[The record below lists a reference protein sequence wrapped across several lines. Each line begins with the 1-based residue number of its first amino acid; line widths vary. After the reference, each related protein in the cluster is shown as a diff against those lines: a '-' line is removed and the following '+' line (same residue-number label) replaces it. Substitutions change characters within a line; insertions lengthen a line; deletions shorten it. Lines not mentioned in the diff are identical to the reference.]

1 MEFKNSIAKMRLLTK
16 AIPMIRVIAVA
27 MMTVSTAW
35 SQTVPPEKP
44 IASNKIANALAAAI
58 TITGTVSAS
67 GAPVANVVM
76 SGLPDHPV
84 TNLQGLY
91 RSTVS
96 SGWTGTITPTLAGT
110 AFAPVQKTFVSLI
123 TNQNNIDF
131 QVVSTQAPA
140 CFITHLLLLYP
151 NTDVE
156 YMKAGQVYRYTGSLS
171 ASHKNAIINSYNNL
185 AYLTIDG
192 SGNVVFSRQE
202 VRAIDH
208 PITKITRIFDHSY
221 WVTPNDI
228 VEDLA
233 NEAPPGKYDS
243 IHVVWNSGPM
253 ESEYWGLGGVLISSS
268 PGLSTY
274 DCLIAGAEWWYTMG
288 TTAANLGGVFLHEW
302 LHGVSSFERSY
313 GVVLPERDADGAGL
327 HNYTD
332 ATPEGWMVY
341 YRDLMQGKVW
351 EPGLSRLTGI
361 GPQDWNDRTP
371 NHHHG
376 LFGKIIQT
384 NGIGIAGWPL
394 SFTNGISETSSD
406 GGGNYFQSVFEGW
419 TGTMTPIDAQRTFTP
434 ASRSYAN
441 VIANQG
447 GQDFTSDT
455 IDFAL
460 TSPNGGESWVIGS
473 IQGIS
478 WLSGVVSGNLNINLY
493 KGTSNLGAIATAV
506 PVGNGVYNWKAGY
519 LKNGTKVALGSPY
532 RISLV
537 SAADKTTSDISDAY
551 FSLVKPK
558 ISVKTPVS
566 GAVWKANSVQRITWT
581 YTAVSGT
588 VNIFLYR
595 YGVLKGQVAA
605 SIPVSDLGFSWTVGT
620 LNAGGTVPIGAGY
633 SVRVTTSDGKVSGKS
648 GGTFT
653 IRR

>member
-1 MEFKNSIAKMRLLTK
+1 
-16 AIPMIRVIAVA
+16 
-27 MMTVSTAW
+27 
-35 SQTVPPEKP
+35 
-44 IASNKIANALAAAI
+44 
-58 TITGTVSAS
+58 
-67 GAPVANVVM
+67 
-76 SGLPDHPV
+76 
-84 TNLQGLY
+84 
-91 RSTVS
+91 
-96 SGWTGTITPTLAGT
+96 
-110 AFAPVQKTFVSLI
+110 
-123 TNQNNIDF
+123 
-131 QVVSTQAPA
+131 
-140 CFITHLLLLYP
+140 
-151 NTDVE
+151 
-156 YMKAGQVYRYTGSLS
+156 
-171 ASHKNAIINSYNNL
+171 
-185 AYLTIDG
+185 
-192 SGNVVFSRQE
+192 
-202 VRAIDH
+202 
-208 PITKITRIFDHSY
+208 
-221 WVTPNDI
+221 
-228 VEDLA
+228 
-233 NEAPPGKYDS
+233 
-243 IHVVWNSGPM
+243 
-253 ESEYWGLGGVLISSS
+253 
-268 PGLSTY
+268 
-274 DCLIAGAEWWYTMG
+274 
-288 TTAANLGGVFLHEW
+288 
-302 LHGVSSFERSY
+302 
-313 GVVLPERDADGAGL
+313 
-327 HNYTD
+327 
-332 ATPEGWMVY
+332 
-341 YRDLMQGKVW
+341 
-351 EPGLSRLTGI
+351 
-361 GPQDWNDRTP
+361 
-371 NHHHG
+371 
-376 LFGKIIQT
+376 
-384 NGIGIAGWPL
+384 
-394 SFTNGISETSSD
+394 
-406 GGGNYFQSVFEGW
+406 
-419 TGTMTPIDAQRTFTP
+419 MTPIDAQRTFTP